1 MSKRKSH
8 QSRRADVQRIALQR
22 TLVYLAAL
30 RPGVPMPVV
39 FIENLVSGDLMLE
52 GPNVSVL
59 ENLAE
64 APARIHVGLDQLC
77 HLTIQDAGRA
87 SVMVTE
93 AQREALHTR
102 IRELG
107 PDTSWVAANGLDDP
121 ETSCVSELHIGAALD
136 PDAYTPD
143 QRALLAVHGLFW
155 LEHAL
160 AQADEHG
167 AYGAVQLY
175 DALWFFYDQEAI
187 ALSELT
193 PLLPRVI
200 QHCKQYGPGWSD
212 TGPLYYLTSVVE
224 ALVEAEEPTL
234 RPWAEQVLTLV
245 SQLAADY
252 PTAERKEVAKL
263 LRRVRK
269 RTGL

>member
-1 MSKRKSH
+1 MPKRKAH
-8 QSRRADVQRIALQR
+8 KSRRGDVQRIALQR

-30 RPGVPMPVV
+30 RPGVPMPLV
-39 FIENLVSGDLMLE
+39 FLQNLVSGDLMFE
-52 GPNVSVL
+52 ESNATVL
-59 ENLAE
+59 ENLAA
-64 APARIHVGLDQLC
+64 APARIQAGLEQLC

-87 SVMVTE
+87 SVTVTE
-93 AQREALHTR
+93 AQRDALHTL

-121 ETSCVSELHIGAALD
+121 TTSCVSELHIGAALD
-136 PDAYTPD
+136 PDSYTPD

-155 LEHAL
+155 LEQAL
-160 AQADEHG
+160 AQADEDG
-167 AYGAVQLY
+167 AYAAAQLY
-175 DALWFFYDQEAI
+175 DALWFFYDQEAV

-212 TGPLYYLTSVVE
+212 TGPLYYLTSVAE

-234 RPWAEQVLTLV
+234 RPWAEQVLTLAG
-245 SQLAADY
+245 QIAADY
-252 PTAERKEVAKL
+252 PTAERKEVTKL

>member
-1 MSKRKSH
+1 
-8 QSRRADVQRIALQR
+8 
-22 TLVYLAAL
+22 
-30 RPGVPMPVV
+30 MPLI
-39 FIENLVSGDLMLE
+39 FIQNLVSGDLMFE
-52 GPNVSVL
+52 GPNSLVL

-64 APARIHVGLDQLC
+64 APARIQAGLDQLC
-77 HLTIQDAGRA
+77 HLTIQDSGRA
-87 SVMVTE
+87 SVTVTE
-93 AQREALHTR
+93 AQRDALNTL

-107 PDTSWVAANGLDDP
+107 PDTSWVAANGLEDP

-160 AQADEHG
+160 EQADEHG

-175 DALWFFYDQEAI
+175 DALWFFYEQEAV

-193 PLLPRVI
+193 PLLPRVF
-200 QHCKQYGPGWSD
+200 QHCKQYGSEWSD
-212 TGPLYYLTSVVE
+212 TGPLYYLTSVAE

-234 RPWAEQVLTLV
+234 RPWAAQMLTLV
-245 SQLAADY
+245 SEIAADY
-252 PTAERKEVAKL
+252 PSAERKRMTKL